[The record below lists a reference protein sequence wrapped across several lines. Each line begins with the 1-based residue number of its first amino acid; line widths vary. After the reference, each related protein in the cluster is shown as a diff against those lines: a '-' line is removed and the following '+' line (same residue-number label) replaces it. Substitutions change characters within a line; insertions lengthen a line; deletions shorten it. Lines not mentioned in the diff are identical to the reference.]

1 MTEHLMKFNTQKN
14 KEHFIL
20 NIELLYNQDSF
31 YFFVNSLTLY
41 LHLTSKKNLWDL
53 EGTGGLKTKSRVKF
67 QWKKV
72 PSKKNLLLIY
82 YIKVYPYLHQI
93 LFVSFSSGKS

>member
-1 MTEHLMKFNTQKN
+1 MTEHLMKFNTQKK

-31 YFFVNSLTLY
+31 YVFVNSLTLY
-41 LHLTSKKNLWDL
+41 LHLTSKKILWDL
-53 EGTGGLKTKSRVKF
+53 EGTRGLKTKSRVKF

-72 PSKKNLLLIY
+72 PFKKNLLLIY
-82 YIKVYPYLHQI
+82 YTKVYPYLHQI
-93 LFVSFSSGKS
+93 